1 MARDLDHFL
10 YNNAQLVL
18 INIWQDDCDASLYA
32 DELMQAFERYASALI
47 LRLTLPEYREWAQ
60 THGIFGTPALVAY
73 QHGRLLFRM
82 MGRVTPEELLQ
93 RLRQCGIEDLL
104 DDE

>member
-1 MARDLDHFL
+1 MAQDLDHL
-10 YNNAQLVL
+10 LHNNAQLVL
-18 INIWQDDCDASLYA
+18 INIWQADCDASLYM

-47 LRLTLPEYREWAQ
+47 LRLTLAEYSEWAQ
-60 THGIFGTPALVAY
+60 THGVFGTPAVVAY

-93 RLRQCGIEDLL
+93 RLRQCGIENV
-104 DDE
+104 